1 MTNKTARGRFTL
13 KIREYSNKNEAENFL
28 DFKLHELIILLRKR
42 SYTIFAFKIA
52 ESTEINVAKQ
62 MAFFFFALSTQRHL
76 SIFSAFNTI
85 NA

>member
-13 KIREYSNKNEAENFL
+13 KIRENIAIKNEAENFL

-62 MAFFFFALSTQRHL
+62 MAFFLL
-76 SIFSAFNTI
+76 
-85 NA
+85 